1 MSATSTDLSPAQ
13 LYAIESTER
22 AMSAL
27 SVTASLFVII
37 SFLKSNLFQT
47 PVNRLIFYATWGN
60 IMANVATLVGRSGL
74 EQGEGTA
81 LCRFQAV
88 FIQCNAY
95 RYNPSELK
103 KLELRIY
110 GRANMWCWIKPEWN
124 AFRMGFFYG
133 PVWFMIIVTMS
144 ILIYAGKEVISNQQQ
159 IRKISANNLKEPNKF
174 PLGMVPNYTLQQDS
188 RSTEPQTL
196 STLSNDAKDAATNG
210 FSSSNKTEREVSPRD
225 TLSFDGRV
233 TQPNLDSPSRS
244 VTFDMSAVNDIP
256 NRGPSRSNSNAQLQP
271 YSRRLSAPATLTPT
285 TPVTPA
291 SRRLAPVAI
300 QQPMPSPNDTA
311 YIEDTASPT
320 NEEDI
325 ADAQRPYESDIEAV
339 PTSTCASTSLEPM
352 RSSSQ
357 NQSQSQSQSSTKSFL
372 HRQSSIE
379 RHNATYM
386 YTKRVSLFFISLLVT
401 WAPSTMNR
409 IYLIVHPERP
419 SFGLSY
425 AASLV
430 LPLQGFWNFVVYT
443 GTSID
448 AIRAL
453 YAMYKTRWGMQSD
466 ESLEQQDNGNVERVS
481 QQPMF

>member
-74 EQGEGTA
+74 EQGEG
-81 LCRFQAV
+81 
-88 FIQCNAY
+88 
-95 RYNPSELK
+95 
-103 KLELRIY
+103 
-110 GRANMWCWIKPEWN
+110 
-124 AFRMGFFYG
+124 
-133 PVWFMIIVTMS
+133 
-144 ILIYAGKEVISNQQQ
+144 KEVISNQQQ

-210 FSSSNKTEREVSPRD
+210 FASSDKTEREVSPRD

-300 QQPMPSPNDTA
+300 QQPMPSPDDTA

-357 NQSQSQSQSSTKSFL
+357 NQSQSQSSTKSFL

-401 WAPSTMNR
+401 WVRTVLLSIYSNHLLTSLTHQQQAPSTMNR

>member
-37 SFLKSNLFQT
+37 SFLKN
-47 PVNRLIFYATWGN
+47 P
-60 IMANVATLVGRSGL
+60 GL
-74 EQGEGTA
+74 SKEKI
-81 LCRFQAV
+81 LRYAV
-88 FIQCNAY
+88 FKLSLYNGSYNHPRAKLMNMLLTAI
-95 RYNPSELK
+95 YNPSELK

-159 IRKISANNLKEPNKF
+159 IRKISATNLKEPNKF

-210 FSSSNKTEREVSPRD
+210 FASSDKTEREVSPRD

-233 TQPNLDSPSRS
+233 TQPNLDSPSRN

-300 QQPMPSPNDTA
+300 QQPMPSPDDTA

-453 YAMYKTRWGMQSD
+453 YAMYTTRWGMHSD
-466 ESLEQQDNGNVERVS
+466 ENLEQRQDSENVERES

>member
-1 MSATSTDLSPAQ
+1 
-13 LYAIESTER
+13 
-22 AMSAL
+22 
-27 SVTASLFVII
+27 
-37 SFLKSNLFQT
+37 
-47 PVNRLIFYATWGN
+47 
-60 IMANVATLVGRSGL
+60 
-74 EQGEGTA
+74 
-81 LCRFQAV
+81 
-88 FIQCNAY
+88 
-95 RYNPSELK
+95 
-103 KLELRIY
+103 
-110 GRANMWCWIKPEWN
+110 MWCWIKPEWN

-159 IRKISANNLKEPNKF
+159 IRKISADNLKEPNKF

-188 RSTEPQTL
+188 RSTEPQTF

-210 FSSSNKTEREVSPRD
+210 FVGSNKIQREVSPRD
-225 TLSFDGRV
+225 TSYLDGRV
-233 TQPNLDSPSRS
+233 TQPNPDSPSRS
-244 VTFDMSAVNDIP
+244 VTFDTSAVNDIP
-256 NRGPSRSNSNAQLQP
+256 NRGSNRSNSNAQIQP
-271 YSRRLSAPATLTPT
+271 YSRRLSAPAALTPPI
-285 TPVTPA
+285 TPT
-291 SRRLAPVAI
+291 SRRLAVVGI
-300 QQPMPSPNDTA
+300 QQPMSSPND
-311 YIEDTASPT
+311 IEDTASPT
-320 NEEDI
+320 NEGDI
-325 ADAQRPYESDIEAV
+325 VDAQRPYESDIEAV
-339 PTSTCASTSLEPM
+339 PNSTCASTSLEPI

-357 NQSQSQSQSSTKSFL
+357 NQSQSQSSTKSFI

-401 WAPSTMNR
+401 WVRIVLLFFLLQPSPHPLMHLQAPSTMNR

-453 YAMYKTRWGMQSD
+453 YAMYKTRWGMHSN
-466 ESLEQQDNGNVERVS
+466 ESLEQRQDSGNVERES
-481 QQPMF
+481 QHPMF